1 MQEQLSPRQQVIL
14 RFLVEEYVESG
25 RAVGS
30 RTLTERYSL
39 GVSPATVRNE
49 MAVLERLGYIE
60 HPHTS
65 AGGVPTDQGF
75 RHYVERYA
83 VRSQLPASDQLMIR
97 HQFRQVETQLEGW
110 MQLAAS
116 VLAEIAGNLAIVTS
130 PRSRQARLRHFEA
143 LSLQERLALLIVVT
157 QDSSVTQ
164 SMLHLEEPA
173 TQPELRAVAD
183 RLNSELANLNAGEA
197 QLFVSELEGLERL
210 IGEQVLTALA
220 AAESGERTDVRSE
233 GFEYMVRQPEF
244 AGDTDLRQ
252 IFRLMRGGT
261 LLSILLPQL
270 TDERGV
276 QIFIGEENAPAILQ
290 PFGIVVASYGVG
302 RHVTGLLGIV
312 GPRRMPYERSISSVR
327 YMADL
332 MSDLMHDLYFEQ
344 LPGGENATP
353 S

>member
-1 MQEQLSPRQQVIL
+1 MNERLTERQQIVL

-30 RTLTERYSL
+30 RTLTERYPM

-49 MAVLERLGYIE
+49 MAMLERLGYIE

-75 RHYVERYA
+75 RYYVERYA
-83 VRSQLPASDQLMIR
+83 VRSQLPATDQLTIR
-97 HQFRQVETQLEGW
+97 HQFRQVEAQLEGW
-110 MQLAAS
+110 MQLAAT
-116 VLAEIAGNLAIVTS
+116 VLSEIAGNLAIITS

-164 SMLHLEEPA
+164 SMLHLEESI
-173 TQPELRAVAD
+173 TQTELRAVSD
-183 RLNSELANLNAGEA
+183 RLNSELANLDAVEA
-197 QLFVSELEGLERL
+197 QLFVDDLDGLERL
-210 IGEQVLTALA
+210 IGEHVLTALA
-220 AAESGERTDVRSE
+220 AAESGERTEVRSE

-244 AGDTDLRQ
+244 AGDGDLRQ
-252 IFRLMRGGT
+252 IFGLMRGSR

-270 TDERGV
+270 TEERGV
-276 QIFIGEENAPAILQ
+276 QIFIGEENVHDILQ
-290 PFGIVVASYGVG
+290 PFGIVVASYGVD
-302 RHVTGLLGIV
+302 RRVTGLLGIV

-332 MSDLMHDLYFEQ
+332 MSDLMQDLYYDQ
-344 LPGGENATP
+344 LPGGESATR
-353 S
+353 

>member
-1 MQEQLSPRQQVIL
+1 MHERLTERQQVIL
-14 RFLVEEYVESG
+14 RFLVEEYVDSG

-30 RTLTERYSL
+30 RTLTERYPL

-65 AGGVPTDQGF
+65 AGGAPTDQGF

-83 VRSQLPASDQLMIR
+83 VRSQLPATDQLTIR
-97 HQFRQVETQLEGW
+97 HQFRQVEAQLEGW
-110 MQLAAS
+110 MQLAAT

-130 PRSRQARLRHFEA
+130 PHSRQARLRHFEA

-173 TQPELRAVAD
+173 TQAELRAVAD
-183 RLNSELANLNAGEA
+183 QLNAELANLNAAEA
-197 QLFVSELEGLERL
+197 HLFIGDLSGLERL
-210 IGEQVLTALA
+210 IGEQVLTALV
-220 AAESGERTDVRSE
+220 AAESGERTEVRSE

-244 AGDTDLRQ
+244 AGDGDLRQ
-252 IFRLMRGGT
+252 IFGLMRGST

-270 TDERGV
+270 TEERGV
-276 QIFIGEENAPAILQ
+276 QIFIGEENVHDILQ
-290 PFGIVVASYGVG
+290 PFGIVVASYGVD
-302 RHVTGLLGIV
+302 RRVTGLLGIV

-332 MSDLMHDLYFEQ
+332 MSDLMQDLYYDQ
-344 LPGGENATP
+344 LPGGESPT